1 MKNAYK
7 YRCVRKVCE
16 WASEALDVDL
26 LHVLPVSNYFEEV
39 APNDAKNA
47 ISLFNLWRVFHLG
60 KEYIE
65 RHSMKKETHEDFKR
79 LLMQEGTR

>member
-1 MKNAYK
+1 M
-7 YRCVRKVCE
+7 
-16 WASEALDVDL
+16 ASEALDVDL

-47 ISLFNLWRVFHLG
+47 ISLYNLWRVFNLG

-65 RHSMKKETHEDFKR
+65 RHTVQNETHEDFKR
-79 LLMQEGTR
+79 LLMENDTR